1 MAGTM
6 QQIAK
11 ITGVS
16 RGTVDR
22 VLNNRGRVKDEVA
35 ERVREAA
42 REIGYLTKTEKRQR
56 NARQYLSSRV
66 LMRKIGVVTQLC
78 EASFMLAIRRGF
90 EEAAEEV
97 KAYGLEVIVRECTD
111 VNEEE
116 QCAAIDELEKLGID
130 ALAIMPVEC
139 DGVRERL
146 NRMIQEKGIPV
157 VTFNT
162 DIVGVNRLA
171 FIGMDNQQGGR
182 AAAGL
187 LGILMRGRGS
197 VLGVIGSFSN
207 STNLGRVNGFSEEIA
222 AGFPGITLTGIIP
235 SMYERENVASIVRNA
250 IINNPKLGG
259 IVMVSNGQLGI
270 LDALEDE
277 EVQKAISER
286 EDKRRPYIVI
296 YDLTPKNRMLLEE
309 DVVDFVID
317 QNGYDQGYRSI
328 MILAG
333 VLHSDRRPQREY
345 IFTDITIRT
354 KYTSV
359 GSETDS
365 ETDSETGLET
375 GSETGSETD
384 SEAGSE
390 TGWETGSENALRNQ

>member
-6 QQIAK
+6 QQIAQ

-42 REIGYLTKTEKRQR
+42 REIGYLTKTEKKELS
-56 NARQYLSSRV
+56 ARKYLSSRAV
-66 LMRKIGVVTQLC
+66 VRKIGVVTQLS

-90 EEAAEEV
+90 EEAALEV
-97 KAYGLEVIVRECTD
+97 KAYGFEVIVRECVD
-111 VNEEE
+111 VDEAQ
-116 QCAAIDELEKLGID
+116 QCAAIDELEEIGID

-146 NRMIQEKGIPV
+146 VHLSQAKGIPI

-182 AAAGL
+182 VAAGL
-187 LGILMRGRGS
+187 LGTLMRGKGS

-207 STNLGRVNGFSEEIA
+207 STNLGRVNGFSEEMA
-222 AGFPGITLTGIIP
+222 VSFPGITLTGIIP
-235 SMYERENVASIVRNA
+235 SMYERENVAA
-250 IINNPKLGG
+250 IIRNGIIHNPKLGG

-277 EVQKAISER
+277 AVRKIISQTEGH
-286 EDKRRPYIVI
+286 RRPYIVI
-296 YDLTPKNRMLLEE
+296 YDLTPKNQMLLEK

-317 QNGYDQGYRSI
+317 QNGYDQGYRSVTT
-328 MILAG
+328 LAG
-333 VLHSDRRPQREY
+333 FLHSGRRPKEEY
-345 IFTDITIRT
+345 TYTDITIRT
-354 KYTSV
+354 KYTSPDPV
-359 GSETDS
+359 SKD
-365 ETDSETGLET
+365 
-375 GSETGSETD
+375 
-384 SEAGSE
+384 
-390 TGWETGSENALRNQ
+390 NA